1 MEDDAPVIYGLE
13 FQARALTAQT
23 AETDAIR
30 FLVGTQSLKF
40 DNQPN
45 KKPVGLSNQTPY
57 CSSYLVLTPAI
68 GIKPRVRHGK
78 GCHTPAPLLAH
89 VLTAPTVLFPQIHII
104 DFDDENNIINKSVLL
119 HQVGEIWHMSASPA
133 DKSVLTTCYNTTSD
147 SRVATSAAVW
157 RMPKEFESGTHESP
171 DDSSNNPQALEL
183 LCHLDNAAQGNMAW
197 RCWVSGL
204 QIPIPLQGSV
214 SDSIR
219 KAGRD
224 RVSILAGVDRL
235 PLPVRQQEWRAALPQ
250 VPVRPLRQAELPLGA
265 DSRAALPAHKE
276 VRLSPSQ
283 SRPPLRLLCS
293 GETGM
298 RSQCAVKAGGAV
310 SPDARRQTPVPWRY
324 VCVDSDIDCK
334 LCPPRHSVLWE
345 PMGDGKRLVS
355 LADNHVAL
363 WDLEAS
369 STKATVSSSATL
381 EGKGQLKFTSG
392 KWSPHHNCT
401 QLATANDT
409 AIRGWDLRS
418 MRCGDVEVS
427 GGTQPED
434 GLSPV
439 LSRAGSAIHAIRR
452 DVAKRDRQGRADH
465 RRLSDQLAR
474 HGLLH
479 PSASGSGHIPVR
491 GGAIPGGHRSRVQG
505 GARQVGFGIGCEH
518 LGSGLRDST

>member
-40 DNQPN
+40 DN
-45 KKPVGLSNQTPY
+45 
-57 CSSYLVLTPAI
+57 
-68 GIKPRVRHGK
+68 
-78 GCHTPAPLLAH
+78 
-89 VLTAPTVLFPQIHII
+89 QIHII

-183 LCHLDNAAQGNMAW
+183 LCHLDNAAQGNMA
-197 RCWVSGL
+197 C
-204 QIPIPLQGSV
+204 
-214 SDSIR
+214 
-219 KAGRD
+219 
-224 RVSILAGVDRL
+224 
-235 PLPVRQQEWRAALPQ
+235 
-250 VPVRPLRQAELPLGA
+250 
-265 DSRAALPAHKE
+265 
-276 VRLSPSQ
+276 
-283 SRPPLRLLCS
+283 
-293 GETGM
+293 
-298 RSQCAVKAGGAV
+298 
-310 SPDARRQTPVPWRY
+310 
-324 VCVDSDIDCK
+324 
-334 LCPPRHSVLWE
+334 VLWE

-418 MRCGDVEVS
+418 MSQNFCQQR
-427 GGTQPED
+427 
-434 GLSPV
+434 GLSANPSQPRRAAQDPSRCLWGEKKNSTRLLFFPRVWSVRYNHSHDQLV
-439 LSRAGSAIHAIRR
+439 LTGSSDSRVILSNMVSISSEPFGHL
-452 DVAKRDRQGRADH
+452 ADEDD
-465 RRLSDQLAR
+465 LSDGEDNHQEEKSKEPLQDSIIATYEEHEDSVYAVEWSCADPWLFASLSYDGR
-474 HGLLH
+474 LVINRVPRALKYRILL
-479 PSASGSGHIPVR
+479 
-491 GGAIPGGHRSRVQG
+491 
-505 GARQVGFGIGCEH
+505 
-518 LGSGLRDST
+518 